1 MNARAFRDERPR
13 ARHPAR
19 GRAVLAAAGVLTFF
33 AAWCVLSYAN
43 IVPTVILPTPT
54 EVLRAFPV
62 LHFEEALVRSIG
74 RSLYRVYMGFLL
86 AAVVAIPLG
95 LLMGTFPP
103 VKHFFVPL
111 LDPLRFLPISA
122 LVPLFIV
129 WFGIDEMQKI
139 IFLFVGIVVYLLPLV
154 VEAVEN
160 VDEVY
165 VQTATTLGASRG
177 QLIRHVLI
185 PGSLPAIGEALR
197 VMNGI
202 GWTYVILAEVIN
214 ARYGLGYLI
223 TAAGK
228 RSNVDQIFALVLVI
242 LVIGVVTDWM
252 IRHGQQ
258 ARSSPGTS
266 DGDSFH
272 GGGPAQ
278 RPRAEGTSARAS
290 STPTASSSTAIKD
303 VNLTMQA
310 TSRTWASSACSSD
323 PSGCGKS
330 TILNIV
336 AGLFAPTEGEA
347 LVRGMPVTGP
357 GPDRGMVFQSYSSYP
372 WLTVLDNVAFGLMLR
387 GLPRKDREASA
398 RTWIKKVGLEGTE
411 KKYPRQLS
419 GGMRQRVAIART
431 LAARPQII
439 LMDEPF
445 GALDVQTRLG
455 MQNLINELWE
465 EIEGTILFVTHDI
478 GEAVY
483 LADKIHILS
492 ANPGTIVDEVTVDLP
507 LHRTEDLKKTARFR
521 ELETVVLDKIRK
533 QAKGGNLRITT

>member
-1 MNARAFRDERPR
+1 MST
-13 ARHPAR
+13 
-19 GRAVLAAAGVLTFF
+19 AAAAPAHPYVLELKNVGKAFVNPDGKVF
-33 AAWCVLSYAN
+33 QAIRDIDLQVED
-43 IVPTVILPTPT
+43 VPGAG
-54 EVLRAFPV
+54 EF
-62 LHFEEALVRSIG
+62 
-74 RSLYRVYMGFLL
+74 RVFL
-86 AAVVAIPLG
+86 G
-95 LLMGTFPP
+95 
-103 VKHFFVPL
+103 
-111 LDPLRFLPISA
+111 
-122 LVPLFIV
+122 
-129 WFGIDEMQKI
+129 
-139 IFLFVGIVVYLLPLV
+139 
-154 VEAVEN
+154 
-160 VDEVY
+160 
-165 VQTATTLGASRG
+165 
-177 QLIRHVLI
+177 
-185 PGSLPAIGEALR
+185 
-197 VMNGI
+197 
-202 GWTYVILAEVIN
+202 
-214 ARYGLGYLI
+214 
-223 TAAGK
+223 
-228 RSNVDQIFALVLVI
+228 
-242 LVIGVVTDWM
+242 
-252 IRHGQQ
+252 
-258 ARSSPGTS
+258 
-266 DGDSFH
+266 
-272 GGGPAQ
+272 
-278 RPRAEGTSARAS
+278 
-290 STPTASSSTAIKD
+290 
-303 VNLTMQA
+303 
-310 TSRTWASSACSSD
+310 

-336 AGLFAPTEGEA
+336 AGLFPPTEGEA

-478 GEAVY
+478 AEAVY

-492 ANPGTIVDEVTVDLP
+492 ANPGTIVDEVTIDLP
-507 LHRTEDLKKTARFR
+507 LHRTEDLKNTARFR